1 MFEEFYDRINLKS
14 ELSDLSKI
22 ICEKYKFGPYI
33 SEKLILVGYEDFN
46 FILSTSIDKN
56 YIIVFLYVYKFIILS
71 IISLSSILLI
81 PKHFLPKSLIE
92 APK

>member
-56 YIIVFLYVYKFIILS
+56 YIIVFLYVYKFIDVKIATSTLFFFLVS
-71 IISLSSILLI
+71 IFKILSSI
-81 PKHFLPKSLIE
+81 
-92 APK
+92 